1 MTARA
6 VVLLSGGLDSVVAAA
21 VHRRDHGPLLAA
33 VFCDYGQRARLR
45 EEAAA
50 GALCRR
56 WNVPL
61 CRVALPWLAELA
73 RTSGSRL
80 LPGAGPLPHTTSESP
95 GDAAS
100 AEAVW
105 IPARNAVFVAIAGA
119 HAEALGADVVVAGF
133 NREEALTFPDNS
145 GEFVAA
151 GTRFLSLGTRT
162 GVALTSPTIAWDKER
177 ILAEA
182 RSIGLVASDVWSCYE
197 GGEQPCGRCES
208 CVRSRWQR

>member
-21 VHRRDHGPLLAA
+21 VHRRDHGPVLAA

-50 GALCRR
+50 RALCRR
-56 WNVPL
+56 WEVPL
-61 CRVALPWLAELA
+61 HHVALPWLAALA
-73 RTSGSRL
+73 RSSGSRL
-80 LPGAGPLPHTTSESP
+80 LPGAGALPASTPEAP

-100 AEAVW
+100 ASAVW
-105 IPARNAVFVAIAGA
+105 IPARNAVFVAIAAA

-133 NREEALTFPDNS
+133 NREEAATFPDNS
-145 GEFVAA
+145 AEFVAA
-151 GTRFLSLGTRT
+151 AARLLAFGTRT
-162 GVALTSPTIAWDKER
+162 AVTVASPTIAWDKQR
-177 ILAEA
+177 IVAEA
-182 RSIGLVASDVWSCYE
+182 RGLGLTAADVWSCYE